1 MNKFSILVALL
12 SLFFSYHT
20 QACGY
25 GNIERS
31 VSCTVSQAIINDGSG
46 LANTVVNVS
55 ARYANRQV
63 FKTESALSGILSST
77 PDRDGSTN
85 VTLQIANTDNNS
97 LVVDTG
103 FKVRFRDVCDGS
115 DIVYENTVV
124 TPIYYA
130 VVEVHVVCSA
140 EIRFDRD

>member
-1 MNKFSILVALL
+1 MTLFSLL
-12 SLFFSYHT
+12 PVSYSF
-20 QACGY
+20 ACGY

-46 LANTVVNVS
+46 LAHTVVNVS
-55 ARYANRQV
+55 ARYTNQQA
-63 FKTESALSGILSST
+63 FKTESALNGILSST

-140 EIRFDRD
+140 VIRFDRD